1 MGFVRIDVAAHI
13 LPERYHA
20 RLYIRETIAD
30 LDAAGLSADRRRL
43 VDEGNVRRLL
53 ARRQKVRGPS
63 HP

>member
-1 MGFVRIDVAAHI
+1 MRIDAADHI
-13 LPERYHA
+13 LPERYYA

-43 VDEGNVRRLL
+43 VDEGNVRRLF
-53 ARRQKVRGPS
+53 AGRKKVRGPS

>member
-1 MGFVRIDVAAHI
+1 VRIDVAAHI
-13 LPERYHA
+13 LPERYYA

-43 VDEGNVRRLL
+43 VDEGNVRRLF
-53 ARRQKVRGPS
+53 AGRKKVRGPS